1 MAQMIEEEA
10 SNNKKGASAAVP
22 KSRKRK
28 GVDKWKTKK
37 WFTILAPALF
47 NNVSLAQ
54 TPAED
59 PENVMGRTMSVSAR
73 ELTGNIKKSQLMLQ
87 FRVNN
92 VQGLNAYTI
101 LTGISVQPSSVRRL
115 VRRKTSKVESVDDVM
130 CKDGVRAR
138 VKSVAL
144 AAHQISAPKRAAV
157 RVMLREGIMALAS
170 QHDYE
175 ALLGQ
180 VVGGDPLMGIVEK
193 ARKLAPMKRM
203 DVLKVTRLSA

>member
-1 MAQMIEEEA
+1 MAQMIDEE
-10 SNNKKGASAAVP
+10 SNKKEAKGAAVP
-22 KSRKRK
+22 KARKRK

-37 WFTILAPALF
+37 WFTVLAPAMF
-47 NNVSLAQ
+47 NNVSLGQ

-59 PENVMGRTMSVSAR
+59 PENVMNRTIAVSAR
-73 ELTGNIKKSQLMLQ
+73 EITGNIKKSQLMLQ

-92 VQGLNAYTI
+92 VQGLNAYTQLAAI
-101 LTGISVQPSSVRRL
+101 MVQPSSVRRL
-115 VRRKTSKVESVDDVM
+115 VRRRTSKVESVDDVT

-144 AAHQISAPKRAAV
+144 VANQISAPKRAQV
-157 RVMLREGIMALAS
+157 RVMLREGVQAVAG

-175 ALLGQ
+175 ALLQQFVTGEPING
-180 VVGGDPLMGIVEK
+180 VVDK
-193 ARKLAPMKRM
+193 ARKIAPMKRV